1 MFYKPKFCCECGEK
15 IERVGGEV
23 LPSGRFCDDC
33 ARHYERPIRV
43 KTGIAAGLVFIV
55 GVFGAAMF
63 QPAPKPVAV
72 TTAQTLVSTAPT
84 QTPTNAKSQAP
95 PQTTPTAQTAQTPQQ
110 SKPAPQ
116 TPPLVANAPN
126 EPVYYCGARTQKGT
140 PCTRRVKGGGR
151 CWQHEGKTAMLPDEK
166 LLIR

>member
-33 ARHYERPIRV
+33 AKHYERGIRV
-43 KTGIAAGLVFIV
+43 KNGIAAGLVFIA

-63 QPAPKPVAV
+63 QPTPKPVAV
-72 TTAQTLVSTAPT
+72 KTAQTLVSTAPAN
-84 QTPTNAKSQAP
+84 QQTNAKAETMQTPP
-95 PQTTPTAQTAQTPQQ
+95 PQT
-110 SKPAPQ
+110 KPAPQ
-116 TPPLVANAPN
+116 TSPLIANAPG

-151 CWQHEGKTAMLPDEK
+151 CWQHTGKTAMMPDEK